1 MRGHSLF
8 ILLIFLCLGL
18 RGQDTNDRDI
28 FVTGVICDRDSVQPL
43 PDAIYRFGQ
52 VVRGVDNQGRFF
64 VHVKVGDTLYFSHVG
79 FEPVRIVVS
88 DTLKKDDY
96 LLGIFM
102 VRDTI
107 QLAEVVVL
115 PRFFM
120 EDFKM
125 NSDLIT
131 AHNNMKG
138 AVNAAS
144 RPVKEMDR
152 EMNQKM
158 VISDLARKVEMK
170 GMVDVKLGI
179 GTQSYTVLKGLMRS
193 RRMADKGKVIRA
205 QEIDLLK
212 KIFYIEKREKT
223 DN

>member
-52 VVRGVDNQGRFF
+52 EVRGVDNQGRFS

-125 NSDLIT
+125 DSDLIT

-179 GTQSYTVLKGLMRS
+179 GTQSYTALKGLMRS
-193 RRMADKGKVIRA
+193 RRMADKGKVIRV